1 MKRPIVTLTTS
12 WGTGGFF
19 AGMVKGALYSLIED
33 VEVVDIT
40 HDLDPYYLITSIFV
54 VRNAC
59 LGFPPGTVHI
69 IDAGSQYSAEH
80 PFVCVKARGQY
91 YLCVDNGLPAQ
102 VFGSDV
108 EDVSALP
115 TQPGGIYNFAAYNL
129 FTGVAQRIIA
139 GASMR
144 DLGPQHTALCH
155 KSQETYIQQGDYY
168 RIYIHYID
176 HYGNAYLGMSYE
188 EFNALRQGRPFV
200 LQVRDNEITELSA
213 SYYQQAVAG
222 RRTQR
227 LRLTVSATGM
237 LEIAISES
245 SMAQYIGLRVNEQ
258 VLLKFK

>member
-40 HDLDPYYLITSIFV
+40 HDLDPYYLMTSIFV

-59 LGFPPGTVHI
+59 MGFPAGTVHI

-91 YLCVDNGLPAQ
+91 YLCADNGLPAQ
-102 VFGSDV
+102 AFGDEI

-115 TQPGGIYNFAAYNL
+115 VQPGGIYNFAAYSL
-129 FTGVAQRIIA
+129 FAGVARKLVG
-139 GASMR
+139 GATMR
-144 DLGPQHTALCH
+144 EIGPQHLSLCR
-155 KSQETYIQQGDYY
+155 KSLDTYLLQGEYY

-176 HYGNAYLGMSYE
+176 RYGNAYLGMSYE
-188 EFNALRQGRPFV
+188 DFNALRQGRPFV
-200 LQVRDNEITELSA
+200 MMVRDQEITELSA
-213 SYYQQAVAG
+213 SYYQQTATGG
-222 RRTQR
+222 RSQR

-245 SMAQYIGLRVNEQ
+245 SMAQYIGLRVNEP